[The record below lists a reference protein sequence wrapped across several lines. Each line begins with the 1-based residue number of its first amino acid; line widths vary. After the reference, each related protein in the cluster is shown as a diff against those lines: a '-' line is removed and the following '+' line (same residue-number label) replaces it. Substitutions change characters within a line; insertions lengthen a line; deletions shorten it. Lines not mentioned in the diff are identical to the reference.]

1 MKLRVGTRGS
11 LLAVRQALEVIEEI
25 KKISPEIEFEVVRI
39 KTRGDIVRSI
49 IREIGSP
56 GIFTKEIDLELMK
69 GSIDLA
75 VHSLKDYPTE
85 IPEDLVIAAIP
96 RRRSRRD
103 AIIPRSQGSLET
115 IRSGAIIGTGSLR
128 RASHILYHRKDLSI
142 KAIRGNIDTRIRKIG
157 VEVDA
162 VVLAEAGLQRIGYN
176 DYEPVNPSIITPQA
190 GQGALAVVAR
200 KGSEAAKIASM
211 IDDPISRIETSIER
225 GFISALKAG
234 CRAPVGVTAEAD
246 DNGINVIVSL
256 ISPDYISRIYFEE
269 RYRELSVDEIVDK
282 ILKRFEREGGL
293 ELVKEWSRKAGEGLE
308 EE

>member
-11 LLAVRQALEVIEEI
+11 LLAVKQTLEVIEEI
-25 KKISPEIEFEVVRI
+25 KKIFPEIEFEIVRI
-39 KTRGDIVRSI
+39 KTKGDVMRSS
-49 IREIGSP
+49 IRDIGSP

-75 VHSLKDYPTE
+75 IHSLKDYPTKT
-85 IPEDLVIAAIP
+85 PEDLDIAAIP

-103 AIIPRSQGSLET
+103 AIIPKSRGSLEA
-115 IRSGAIIGTGSLR
+115 IHSGAIIGTGSLR
-128 RASHILYHRKDLSI
+128 RASHILYHRRDLSV

-162 VVLAEAGLQRIGYN
+162 VVLAEAGLQRIGHN
-176 DYEPVNPSIITPQA
+176 DYEPVSPYIITPQA

-200 KGSEAAKIASM
+200 KGSEAVKIASM

-234 CRAPVGVTAEAD
+234 CRAPVGVTAEAG
-246 DNGINVIVSL
+246 DNGITVIVSL
-256 ISPDYISRIYFEE
+256 VSPDYISRIYFEE
-269 RYRELSVDEIVDK
+269 RYQGLGVDEIVNK
-282 ILKRFEREGGL
+282 IFKRFEREGGL
-293 ELVKEWSRKAGEGLE
+293 ELVEEWSRKTSGGLE